1 MSGCSRAPRY
11 FNPYPLPRNPRGRGL
26 GLYRRVSPVAARMI
40 RKITE
45 IISLPFRAKRR
56 RKLTREEEKKKK
68 KKKKKPR
75 REEVREAHILDHSVW
90 TVVCVLW
97 CVYCVF

>member
-1 MSGCSRAPRY
+1 
-11 FNPYPLPRNPRGRGL
+11 
-26 GLYRRVSPVAARMI
+26 MI

-45 IISLPFRAKRR
+45 IIPFRAKRR
-56 RKLTREEEKKKK
+56 RKLTREEEKKK

-90 TVVCVLW
+90 TVVCVLI
-97 CVYCVF
+97 CGAYCVF

>member
-45 IISLPFRAKRR
+45 IIPPLSC
-56 RKLTREEEKKKK
+56 EEKKKTNK
-68 KKKKKPR
+68 RRREEEEEEKKKPR

>member
-45 IISLPFRAKRR
+45 IIPFRAKRR

-68 KKKKKPR
+68 KKKTKPR
-75 REEVREAHILDHSVW
+75 REEVREAHIL
-90 TVVCVLW
+90 
-97 CVYCVF
+97 